1 MKLKTTLIF
10 LFVFH
15 LQRCLWGFFGDA
27 AKIGEIGHDAGG
39 SSSLGKTRLTR
50 TNAFNH
56 ETNPFTHAA
65 PETTQPL
72 KSLKNPKGLES
83 HLPDVHALPQSSR
96 PVAAL
101 GECARFESK
110 FRVQATLQVC
120 AKLSSVVRLIN
131 SIGKPTRQVVE
142 TGKEVL
148 SKFAPQVAERVGE
161 VAESSQGLAKSPQEF
176 LSHFEE
182 LSTMEEKLE
191 EIRGI
196 FRFFFA
202 APTGYSPSAW
212 APVLGK
218 SLKSLK
224 SLKNGPE
231 QRRLEAEMFIQLSDA
246 EIYAVRKSSQ
256 PFIANMHTA
265 PFRQLRKNLGLKL
278 ANELPRTK
286 AAQTARVDVMNDQ
299 EAYLLVRP
307 DVLVTGALRE
317 KTMAFFEE
325 HSLLRHFKRMTSL
338 EDKPEQRLQAWESVA
353 KKAMQSN
360 PNTLTRD
367 KIAAVALLCYAFEF
381 SFSAGSTPYQ
391 MGEALK
397 MLRMITNK
405 YGSAFSVM
413 LRERMAETLKRYEGV
428 KIPK

>member
-15 LQRCLWGFFGDA
+15 LQRCLGGFWRGLT
-27 AKIGEIGHDAGG
+27 KTGEIGHDAGG

-50 TNAFNH
+50 TNALSH
-56 ETNPFTHAA
+56 ETNPFIHAD
-65 PETTQPL
+65 PEITQPL

-83 HLPDVHALPQSSR
+83 HLPDVHAVPQSPR

-101 GECARFESK
+101 G
-110 FRVQATLQVC
+110 
-120 AKLSSVVRLIN
+120 
-131 SIGKPTRQVVE
+131 KPTKQVLE

-148 SKFAPQVAERVGE
+148 SKFAPQIAERVVE

-196 FRFFFA
+196 FKFFFA

-218 SLKSLK
+218 SLKSLE

-246 EIYAVRKSSQ
+246 EIYALRKSPQ
-256 PFIANMHTA
+256 PFIASKHTE
-265 PFRQLRKNLGLKL
+265 PFRQLRQDLGLKL
-278 ANELPRTK
+278 VDGLPRTK

-299 EAYLLVRP
+299 EAYLLARP
-307 DVLVTGALRE
+307 DVLVTGALGE
-317 KTMAFFEE
+317 KAMPFFEE
-325 HSLLRHFKRMTSL
+325 HSLLRHLKRMTSL
-338 EDKPEQRLQAWESVA
+338 EYKPELRLEAWESVA
-353 KKAMQSN
+353 KKAVQSN
-360 PNTLTRD
+360 TKTLTRD
-367 KIAAVALLCYAFEF
+367 KIAAVACLCYAFEF
-381 SFSAGSTPYQ
+381 SFRTGSTPDQ
-391 MGEALK
+391 MSEALK
-397 MLRMITNK
+397 MLRMINNK
-405 YGSAFSVM
+405 YASAFSV
-413 LRERMAETLKRYEGV
+413 LAQDRMAETLKRYERF